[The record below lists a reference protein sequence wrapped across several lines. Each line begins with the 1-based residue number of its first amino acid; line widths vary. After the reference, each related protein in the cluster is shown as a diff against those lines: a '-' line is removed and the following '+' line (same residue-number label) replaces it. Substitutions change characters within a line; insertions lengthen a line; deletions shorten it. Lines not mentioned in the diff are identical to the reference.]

1 MVRKQTDLRYALWRT
16 NAQHG
21 AFIVM
26 LTHYDPIDGCG
37 GEKDSFGF
45 AIQALKRSQKIF
57 EGQSFRKIYPPVDWA
72 QVPRPRGF
80 ALVIRHPVLP
90 ET

>member
-45 AIQALKRSQKIF
+45 AIRALEKISKRSSK
-57 EGQSFRKIYPPVDWA
+57 GQPVTRKIY
-72 QVPRPRGF
+72 
-80 ALVIRHPVLP
+80 HVLAWP
-90 ET
+90 YH